1 MSGFAAVWNPGGAPI
16 DEALLTKMKNFLSLR
31 GPDEQRHVIL
41 GTHKNVG
48 LVHAAFHTAP
58 ESNREHQ
65 PCTIDGVVWLSGHV
79 RIDARQQLSKD
90 LGAHNLS
97 QGAPTDA
104 QMILQ
109 AYQLWGRSLVDRIIG
124 DYSFVIWDGRER
136 RLFAVRDRFGTRPL
150 FYARV
155 GQSWIL
161 SNTLDC
167 IRLHP
172 GVSEELDDIW
182 IFNYLAKARGTD
194 FERSVYYQ
202 IKRLPP
208 GHVLDL
214 IPTGGGVRKY
224 WQLEIGEPIYYKTR
238 EEYFEHFRNLAKTA
252 IRDRIRNGRVG
263 VGMSGGLDS
272 TSIVAFL
279 LQLVGDKAND
289 VLVHST
295 YFEKL
300 IYDDERRYATA
311 AANHFGI
318 SIDFQNL
325 DSKAFDPHWWKRS
338 FVSPEPSEGILS
350 QFAYMDPAQPDPFSN
365 IRVMFI
371 GEGPDNALLYADWKP
386 YLRWVFKK
394 RRFIKFGSALYSRLS
409 GRPWAE
415 IFSSLRVGLRSADS
429 SPVSE
434 ERPAWLRHDV
444 LDDRTSSGC
453 PQSHQLNISDT
464 HHPWH
469 PLAVASFYSPVWQDF
484 FDSFDAGFAW
494 RVMEAVHPYLDVR
507 MVRYLLSV
515 PVVPWCHSKLLV
527 RESMRDLL
535 PELVLARKKT
545 CLVEDP
551 WIKAMVQHPFPPIA
565 KTPELS
571 RYVNMS
577 KIPNR
582 WAADV
587 EQNRLIRRFLAFQ
600 YWLAARNRRSSIQNR
615 AA

>member
-1 MSGFAAVWNPGGAPI
+1 MSGFAAVWNTDGAPI

-41 GTHKNVG
+41 GTQKNVG
-48 LVHAAFHTAP
+48 FVHAAFHTTP

-104 QMILQ
+104 QIILQ
-109 AYQLWGRSLVDRIIG
+109 AYQLWGRGLVDRIIG
-124 DYSFVIWDGRER
+124 DYSFAIWDGREQ

-150 FYARV
+150 FYARA

-172 GVSEELDDIW
+172 EVSEELDDIW
-182 IFNYLAKARGTD
+182 IFNYLAKEPGAG
-194 FERSVYYQ
+194 FERTVYHK

-214 IPTGGGVRKY
+214 IPADGAVRKY
-224 WQLEIGEPIYYKTR
+224 WQLEIGEPIYYNRR
-238 EEYFEHFRNLAKTA
+238 EEYFEHFRSLAKTA

-263 VGMSGGLDS
+263 IGMSGGLDS
-272 TSIVAFL
+272 ASIVAFL
-279 LQLVGDKAND
+279 LQLVGDRAN

-300 IYDDERRYATA
+300 IDDDERRYATA
-311 AANHFGI
+311 AANHLGI
-318 SIDFQNL
+318 SVDFQNL

-338 FVSPEPSEGILS
+338 SVSPEPSEGILS
-350 QFAYMDPAQPDPFSN
+350 QFSMMDPAQPDPFSN
-365 IRVMFI
+365 IRVMFM

-386 YLRWVFKK
+386 YLRWVFKTG
-394 RRFIKFGSALYSRLS
+394 RLIEFSSAVFSRLG
-409 GRPWAE
+409 GRPWGE
-415 IFSSLRVGLRSADS
+415 IFSSFRAALRSPDS
-429 SPVSE
+429 FPVSE
-434 ERPAWLRHDV
+434 ERPAWLRHDA
-444 LDDRTSSGC
+444 LDDRTSSSGS
-453 PQSHQLNISDT
+453 QSHQLNKPDMR
-464 HHPWH
+464 HPWH
-469 PLAVASFYSPVWQDF
+469 PMAVASFCSPVWQDYF
-484 FDSFDAGFAW
+484 ESFDAGGAW
-494 RVMEAVHPYLDVR
+494 RVMEAVHPYMDVR
-507 MVRYLLSV
+507 MVQYLLSV

-527 RESMRDLL
+527 RESMRGLL

-545 CLVEDP
+545 SLVDDP
-551 WIKAMVQHPFPPIA
+551 WIKAMVQHPFPSIS
-565 KTPELS
+565 KTPELA

-577 KIPNR
+577 NIPGR

-587 EQNRLIRRFLAFQ
+587 AQNRMIRRFLAFQ
-600 YWLAARNRRSSIQNR
+600 YWLAARNRRSSTQNH